1 MILQIESLY
10 KNFGKTKVIEG
21 VDLEI
26 NGGECHAIIGPNGAG
41 KSTLFNLVTG
51 LYKPTSGSIKLKGEE
66 IVGLKPFTINRKGL
80 SRSFQVLNIFH
91 DMSVYENIQC
101 SLLWSSR
108 YKYSFWQLVTKL
120 KDVQER
126 ANIVLE
132 QIGMTNRRDVIAGNL
147 AYAEQRLLEIGI
159 TIGQGAEIILLDEP
173 TAGLSKHEI
182 EQVLRLIRY
191 VTEGKTLILVE
202 HDMDV
207 VFSISDRISVLVYG
221 KIIATAEPEI
231 IKQNKQVQ
239 EAYLGTIDESAIG
252 TEITKSR

>member
-10 KNFGKTKVIEG
+10 KDFGKTKVIEG

-26 NGGECHAIIGPNGAG
+26 KEGECHAIIGPNGAG

-66 IVGLKPFTINRKGL
+66 IVGLKAFEISRKGL
-80 SRSFQVLNIFH
+80 SRSFQILNIFH
-91 DMSVYENIQC
+91 DMSAYENIQC
-101 SLLWSSR
+101 SLLWSSG
-108 YKYSFWQLVTKL
+108 YKYSFWQLVNKL

-126 ANIVLE
+126 ANIILE

-147 AYAEQRLLEIGI
+147 SYAEQRLLEIGI
-159 TIGQGAEIILLDEP
+159 TISGGAEIILLDEP

-207 VFSISDRISVLVYG
+207 VFSISNRISVLVYG

-239 EAYLGTIDESAIG
+239 EVYLGTIDESAMG
-252 TEITKSR
+252 AEITKSR